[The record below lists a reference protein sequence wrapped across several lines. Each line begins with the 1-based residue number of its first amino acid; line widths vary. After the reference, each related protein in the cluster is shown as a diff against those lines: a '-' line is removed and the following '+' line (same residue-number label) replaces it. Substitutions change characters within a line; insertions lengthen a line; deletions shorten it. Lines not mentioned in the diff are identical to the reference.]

1 MNIGPFEL
9 VIILGVF
16 GAGFLG
22 YFLLQKDNHWCKVVG
37 GTLTVLVILL
47 IINLIFFGSIL
58 SAISSARY

>member
-1 MNIGPFEL
+1 MPGPFEL
-9 VIILGVF
+9 VIIVGIF
-16 GAGFLG
+16 GFGFLG

-47 IINLIFFGSIL
+47 IINLIFLGSIL

>member
-9 VIILGVF
+9 VIILSVF
-16 GAGFLG
+16 GGGGFLG

-47 IINLIFFGSIL
+47 IINLIFPQTLI
-58 SAISSARY
+58 YQ